1 MIRRPPRPKRTH
13 TPFPY
18 PTLFRSGCSGDRCAR
33 RLADIFVL
41 QSAPGVAILR
51 GEFGDEFC
59 DGTDGRD
66 RTDAL
71 ARSPDVLPRLRLGVA
86 ARAEI
91 HRFEIALG
99 QIVGVHT
106 RRGDRLAEIIAV
118 YPREQVRIDDVARA
132 AFDDAV
138 LIALVGI
145 GFRSEE

>member
-1 MIRRPPRPKRTH
+1 MGAASGSTGATRCGYSPTGPIATRRS
-13 TPFPY
+13 
-18 PTLFRSGCSGDRCAR
+18 SGCSGDRCAR

-91 HRFEIALG
+91 HRFEIAPG

-106 RRGDRLAEIIAV
+106 RRGDRLADI
-118 YPREQVRIDDVARA
+118 
-132 AFDDAV
+132 
-138 LIALVGI
+138 L
-145 GFRSEE
+145 STEEGRMGKEGGNTC